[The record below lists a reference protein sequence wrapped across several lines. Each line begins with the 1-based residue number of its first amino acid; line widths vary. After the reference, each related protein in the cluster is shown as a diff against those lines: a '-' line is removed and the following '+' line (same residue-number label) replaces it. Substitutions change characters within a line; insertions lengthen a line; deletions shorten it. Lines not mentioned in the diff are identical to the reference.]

1 MCRRLRQIAVSLS
14 AVQAM
19 IGGGLYL
26 WFAGAGL
33 SITGAP
39 LSVDGTNA
47 AWAVVDYMYR
57 ALAGIWFTLGIM
69 RAFIIPSMT
78 PSKTAT

>member
-1 MCRRLRQIAVSLS
+1 LV
-14 AVQAM
+14 V
-19 IGGGLYL
+19 GFTFGLQVP
-26 WFAGAGL
+26 A

-57 ALAGIWFTLGIM
+57 ALAGI
-69 RAFIIPSMT
+69 
-78 PSKTAT
+78 